1 MKTARFNILFVALL
15 SGLLIFSACG
25 KKDSTEGFDVLSFS
39 DDTSSAAELVA
50 QANEDLNKIK
60 VMYKKNEAQREDLL
74 AAMNEKDA
82 SKVRQITEDLAYLIN
97 DGVKLGEDAIDK
109 INRAQQMNVNS
120 DFKEYL
126 SLKEESLRKQVTAFE
141 SRRQALL
148 LMRDVFGTNNQ
159 AMVEK
164 AKLEFK
170 SKEESFAKT
179 MEESK
184 EISKKANDL
193 AKESAQRN
201 RE

>member
-1 MKTARFNILFVALL
+1 MKTVRFKFALVALTA
-15 SGLLIFSACG
+15 SLIFSACG

-39 DDTSSAAELVA
+39 DDTSAAAELVS

-60 VMYKKNEAQREDLL
+60 VMYKKNEAQREDLIG
-74 AAMNEKDA
+74 AMSEKDA
-82 SKVRQITEDLAYLIN
+82 AKVKQITEDLAYLIN
-97 DGVKLGEDAIDK
+97 DGIKLGEDAIDK
-109 INRAQQMNVNS
+109 ISRAQQMNVDS

-148 LMRDVFGTNNQ
+148 LMRDVFGTNDPAQ
-159 AMVEK
+159 VEK

-170 SKEESFAKT
+170 AKEESFAKT

-184 EISKKANDL
+184 EISKRANNL
-193 AKESAQRN
+193 AKESAKKFK
-201 RE
+201 E